1 MKGEIYM
8 IVVRQR
14 DEKDCGVCALLSIIR
29 HHKGNVPLEKIR
41 LDAKTTNEGT
51 TALNLILASQKYGFE
66 AVGVKLNNIYDIK
79 QFPAIAHMNL
89 KKGYTHYV
97 VIEKIT
103 KDKIV
108 IMDPAKGKVVMKVND
123 FICEW
128 SNVVLLFYP
137 KKKIIVLKNEVTIF
151 KLFTRVMKS
160 EKGLIKIIIFV
171 SFLLML
177 LSILL
182 GYYFQILFS
191 SITNG
196 YSYKYLK
203 IIVIIFLIFTIFKII
218 LSFYRTYLENHL
230 NKNIDCLLNSDFLS
244 HLYNLPLNVI
254 TSRNAGEIISRVN
267 DLTSIKN
274 IITEIFMSST
284 LDLILVAIAVPLLIN
299 ISKNLFLILFLMI
312 ILYFLIGL
320 IFSKAIFKRAYQNIS
335 YEADFNN
342 NLIEDIKMINS
353 IKNLNV
359 ISPALKKLEY
369 KLTNYLY
376 DSYLLN
382 IVINKEKTLKS
393 IIYEI
398 GFFIINTYGLYLL
411 YKSKISL
418 INIITFNTLLSLF
431 LDPLKNIVDS
441 IPKYCYMKA
450 TISKINDFLSLKKE
464 NLGNIEETY
473 GYELR
478 FKNLTYSYNKFESII
493 KNFNLVIPE
502 GNFILL
508 KGPSGSGKSTICNI
522 LNKYINDYDGNILL
536 GAINIKDL
544 SINTIRKN
552 IIYVNQNENIFSGTI
567 RENIVLDKKISEVD
581 FQYISYLCKIDEIVK
596 KRPLRFETFISPDE
610 NNLSGGERQR
620 IILARALLNNF
631 NILLLDEALSEVDM
645 KLELSILKNMRKIYK
660 DKTII
665 YISHKKYPKIF
676 DNVINLGSSICHT

>member
-29 HHKGNVPLEKIR
+29 YYKGSVPLEKIR

-103 KDKIV
+103 KDKIF

-137 KKKIIVLKNEVTIF
+137 KQKIIVLKNEVTIF
-151 KLFTRVMKS
+151 NLFTRIMKS
-160 EKGLIKIIIFV
+160 EKSLIKIIIFI

-203 IIVIIFLIFTIFKII
+203 IIVVIFLIFTIFKII

-284 LDLILVAIAVPLLIN
+284 LDLILVVIAVPLLIN
-299 ISKNLFLILFLMI
+299 ISKNLFFILFLII

-320 IFSKAIFKRAYQNIS
+320 IFSKVIFKRAYQNIS

-353 IKNLNV
+353 IKNLNIV
-359 ISPALKKLEY
+359 SPALKKLES

-581 FQYISYLCKIDEIVK
+581 FQYICYLCKIDEIVK

-645 KLELSILKNMRKIYK
+645 KLELSILKNMRKLYK

>member
-1 MKGEIYM
+1 M

-66 AVGVKLNNIYDIK
+66 AVGVKLNSIYDIK

-137 KKKIIVLKNEVTIF
+137 KQKIIVLKNEVTIF

-160 EKGLIKIIIFV
+160 EKSLVKIIIFV

-284 LDLILVAIAVPLLIN
+284 LDLILVVIAVPLLIN
-299 ISKNLFLILFLMI
+299 ISKNLFFILFLII

-320 IFSKAIFKRAYQNIS
+320 IFSKVIFKRAYQNIS

-353 IKNLNV
+353 IKNLNIV
-359 ISPALKKLEY
+359 SPALKKLES

-382 IVINKEKTLKS
+382 IIINNEKTLKS

-411 YKSKISL
+411 YKNKILL

-431 LDPLKNIVDS
+431 LDPLKNIVDNM
-441 IPKYCYMKA
+441 PKYCYMKA

-464 NLGNIEETY
+464 ELGDIEDTY

-478 FKNLTYSYNKFESII
+478 FKNLTYSYNKYENII
-493 KNFNLVIPE
+493 KNFNLIIPE
-502 GNFILL
+502 GSFILL

-544 SINTIRKN
+544 SINTIRNN
-552 IIYVNQNENIFSGTI
+552 ILYVNQNENIFSGTI
-567 RENIVLDKKISEVD
+567 RENIALDKKISEVD
-581 FQYISYLCKIDEIVK
+581 FQYICYLCKIDEIVK
-596 KRPLRFETFISPDE
+596 KRPLRYETFISPDE

-620 IILARALLNNF
+620 IILARALLNSF

-645 KLELSILKNMRKIYK
+645 KLELSILKNMRKLYK

>member
-1 MKGEIYM
+1 M

-66 AVGVKLNNIYDIK
+66 AEGVKLNSIYDIK

-137 KKKIIVLKNEVTIF
+137 KQKIIVLKNEVTIF

-284 LDLILVAIAVPLLIN
+284 LDLILVVIAVPLLIN
-299 ISKNLFLILFLMI
+299 ISKNLFFILFLII

-320 IFSKAIFKRAYQNIS
+320 IFSKVIFKRAYQNIS

-353 IKNLNV
+353 IKNLNIV
-359 ISPALKKLEY
+359 SPALKKLES

-382 IVINKEKTLKS
+382 IIINNEKTLKS

-544 SINTIRKN
+544 SINTIRNN
-552 IIYVNQNENIFSGTI
+552 ILYVNQNENIFSGTI
-567 RENIVLDKKISEVD
+567 RENIALDKKISEVD
-581 FQYISYLCKIDEIVK
+581 FQYICYLCKIDEIVK
-596 KRPLRFETFISPDE
+596 KRPLRYETFISPDE

-620 IILARALLNNF
+620 IILARALLNSF

-645 KLELSILKNMRKIYK
+645 KLELSILKNMRKLYK

>member
-1 MKGEIYM
+1 M

-66 AVGVKLNNIYDIK
+66 AEGVKLNSIYDIK

-137 KKKIIVLKNEVTIF
+137 KQKIIVLKNEVTIF

-284 LDLILVAIAVPLLIN
+284 LDLILVVIAVPLLIN
-299 ISKNLFLILFLMI
+299 ISKNLFFILFLII

-320 IFSKAIFKRAYQNIS
+320 IFSKVIFKRAYQNIS

-353 IKNLNV
+353 IKNLNIV
-359 ISPALKKLEY
+359 SPALKKLES

-382 IVINKEKTLKS
+382 IVINNEKTLKS

-411 YKSKISL
+411 YKNKILL

-431 LDPLKNIVDS
+431 LDPLKNIVDNM
-441 IPKYCYMKA
+441 PKYCYMKA

-544 SINTIRKN
+544 SINTIRNN
-552 IIYVNQNENIFSGTI
+552 ILYVNQNENIFSGTI
-567 RENIVLDKKISEVD
+567 RENIALDKKISEVD
-581 FQYISYLCKIDEIVK
+581 FQYICYLCKIDEIVK
-596 KRPLRFETFISPDE
+596 KRPLRYETFISPDE

-620 IILARALLNNF
+620 IILARALLNSF

-645 KLELSILKNMRKIYK
+645 KLELSILKNMRKLYK

>member
-1 MKGEIYM
+1 M

-29 HHKGNVPLEKIR
+29 YYKGSVPLEKIR

-137 KKKIIVLKNEVTIF
+137 KQKIIVLKNEVTIF

-160 EKGLIKIIIFV
+160 EKGLIKIIVFV

-284 LDLILVAIAVPLLIN
+284 LDLILVVIAVPLLIN
-299 ISKNLFLILFLMI
+299 ISKNLFFILFLII

-320 IFSKAIFKRAYQNIS
+320 IFSKVIFKRAYQNIS

-353 IKNLNV
+353 IKNLNIV
-359 ISPALKKLEY
+359 SPALKKLES

-382 IVINKEKTLKS
+382 IVINNEKTLKS

-411 YKSKISL
+411 YKNKILL

-431 LDPLKNIVDS
+431 LDPLKNIVDNM
-441 IPKYCYMKA
+441 PKYCYMKA

-464 NLGNIEETY
+464 DLGDIEDTY

-478 FKNLTYSYNKFESII
+478 FKNLTYSYNKYENII
-493 KNFNLVIPE
+493 KNFNLIIPE
-502 GNFILL
+502 GSFILL

-620 IILARALLNNF
+620 IILARSLLNNF

-645 KLELSILKNMRKIYK
+645 KLELSILKNMRKLYK

-676 DNVINLGSSICHT
+676 DNVINLRSNLCHT

>member
-1 MKGEIYM
+1 M

-29 HHKGNVPLEKIR
+29 YYKGSVPLEKIR

-103 KDKIV
+103 KDKIF

-151 KLFTRVMKS
+151 NLFTRIMKS
-160 EKGLIKIIIFV
+160 EKSLIKIIIFV

-203 IIVIIFLIFTIFKII
+203 IIVIIFLIFTIFKIV

-254 TSRNAGEIISRVN
+254 TSRNAGEIVSRVN

-544 SINTIRKN
+544 SINTIRNN
-552 IIYVNQNENIFSGTI
+552 ILYVNQNENIFSGTI
-567 RENIVLDKKISEVD
+567 RENIALDKKYQKLI
-581 FQYISYLCKIDEIVK
+581 
-596 KRPLRFETFISPDE
+596 
-610 NNLSGGERQR
+610 
-620 IILARALLNNF
+620 F
-631 NILLLDEALSEVDM
+631 NIYVIYARLM
-645 KLELSILKNMRKIYK
+645 KL
-660 DKTII
+660 
-665 YISHKKYPKIF
+665 
-676 DNVINLGSSICHT
+676 

>member
-1 MKGEIYM
+1 M

-66 AVGVKLNNIYDIK
+66 AVGVKLNSIYDIK

-137 KKKIIVLKNEVTIF
+137 KQKIIVLKNEVTIF

-203 IIVIIFLIFTIFKII
+203 IIVIIFLIFTIFKIV

-254 TSRNAGEIISRVN
+254 TSRNVGEIVSRVN

-544 SINTIRKN
+544 SINTIRNN
-552 IIYVNQNENIFSGTI
+552 ILYVNQNENIFSGTI
-567 RENIVLDKKISEVD
+567 RENIALDKKISEVD
-581 FQYISYLCKIDEIVK
+581 FQYICYLCKIDEIVK
-596 KRPLRFETFISPDE
+596 KRPLRYETFISPDE
-610 NNLSGGERQR
+610 NNLSGGER
-620 IILARALLNNF
+620 
-631 NILLLDEALSEVDM
+631 
-645 KLELSILKNMRKIYK
+645 
-660 DKTII
+660 
-665 YISHKKYPKIF
+665 
-676 DNVINLGSSICHT
+676 

>member
-1 MKGEIYM
+1 M

-66 AVGVKLNNIYDIK
+66 AEGVKLNSIYDIK

-137 KKKIIVLKNEVTIF
+137 KQKIIVLKNEVTIF

-254 TSRNAGEIISRVN
+254 TSRNVGEIVSRVN

-382 IVINKEKTLKS
+382 IVINNEKTLKS

-411 YKSKISL
+411 YKNKILL

-431 LDPLKNIVDS
+431 LDPLKNIVDNM
-441 IPKYCYMKA
+441 PKYCYMKA

-464 NLGNIEETY
+464 ELGDIEDTY

-478 FKNLTYSYNKFESII
+478 FKNLTYSYNKYENII
-493 KNFNLVIPE
+493 KNFNLIIPE
-502 GNFILL
+502 GSFILL

-522 LNKYINDYDGNILL
+522 LNKYIIDYDGNILL

-544 SINTIRKN
+544 SINTIRNN
-552 IIYVNQNENIFSGTI
+552 ILYVNQNENIFSGTI
-567 RENIVLDKKISEVD
+567 RENIALDKKISEVD
-581 FQYISYLCKIDEIVK
+581 FQYICYLCKIDEIVK
-596 KRPLRFETFISPDE
+596 KRPLRYETFISPDE

-620 IILARALLNNF
+620 IILARALLNSF

-645 KLELSILKNMRKIYK
+645 KLELSILKNMRKLYK

>member
-1 MKGEIYM
+1 M

-66 AVGVKLNNIYDIK
+66 AVGVKLNSIYDIK

-137 KKKIIVLKNEVTIF
+137 KQKIIVLKNEVTIF

-160 EKGLIKIIIFV
+160 EKGLVKIIIFV

-284 LDLILVAIAVPLLIN
+284 LDLILVVIAVPLLIN
-299 ISKNLFLILFLMI
+299 ISKNLFFILFLII

-320 IFSKAIFKRAYQNIS
+320 IFSKVIFKRAYQNIS

-353 IKNLNV
+353 IKNLNIV
-359 ISPALKKLEY
+359 SPALKKLES

-382 IVINKEKTLKS
+382 IIINNEKTLKS

-411 YKSKISL
+411 YKNKILL

-431 LDPLKNIVDS
+431 LDPLKNIVDNM
-441 IPKYCYMKA
+441 PKYCYMKA

-464 NLGNIEETY
+464 DLGDIEDTY

-478 FKNLTYSYNKFESII
+478 FKNLTYSYNKYENII
-493 KNFNLVIPE
+493 KNFNLIIPE
-502 GNFILL
+502 GSFILL

-522 LNKYINDYDGNILL
+522 LNKYIIDYDGNILL

-567 RENIVLDKKISEVD
+567 RENIALDKKISEVD
-581 FQYISYLCKIDEIVK
+581 FQYICYLCKIDEIVK

-620 IILARALLNNF
+620 IILARALLNSF

-645 KLELSILKNMRKIYK
+645 KLELSILKNMRKLYK

>member
-1 MKGEIYM
+1 M

-66 AVGVKLNNIYDIK
+66 AVGVKLNSIYDIK

-137 KKKIIVLKNEVTIF
+137 KQKIIVLKNEVTIF

-160 EKGLIKIIIFV
+160 EKGLVKIIIFV

-284 LDLILVAIAVPLLIN
+284 LDLILVVIAVPLLIN
-299 ISKNLFLILFLMI
+299 ISKNLFFILFLII

-320 IFSKAIFKRAYQNIS
+320 IFSKVIFKRAYQNIS

-353 IKNLNV
+353 IKNLNIV
-359 ISPALKKLEY
+359 SPALKKLEY

-382 IVINKEKTLKS
+382 IVINNEKTLKS

-544 SINTIRKN
+544 SINTIRNN
-552 IIYVNQNENIFSGTI
+552 ILYVNQNENIFSGTI
-567 RENIVLDKKISEVD
+567 RENIALDKKISEVD
-581 FQYISYLCKIDEIVK
+581 FQYICYLCKIDEIVK
-596 KRPLRFETFISPDE
+596 KRPLRYETFISPDE

-620 IILARALLNNF
+620 IILARALLNSF

-645 KLELSILKNMRKIYK
+645 KLELSILKNMRKLYK

>member
-1 MKGEIYM
+1 M

-66 AVGVKLNNIYDIK
+66 AVGVKLNSIYDIK

-137 KKKIIVLKNEVTIF
+137 KQKIIVLKNEVTIF

-203 IIVIIFLIFTIFKII
+203 IIVIIFLIFTIFKIV

-284 LDLILVAIAVPLLIN
+284 LDLILVVIAVPLLIN
-299 ISKNLFLILFLMI
+299 ISKNLFFILFLII

-320 IFSKAIFKRAYQNIS
+320 IFSKVIFKRAYQNIS

-353 IKNLNV
+353 IKNLNIV
-359 ISPALKKLEY
+359 SPALKKLES

-382 IVINKEKTLKS
+382 IVINNEKTLKS

-411 YKSKISL
+411 YKNKILL

-431 LDPLKNIVDS
+431 LDPLKNIVDNM
-441 IPKYCYMKA
+441 PKYCYMKA

-464 NLGNIEETY
+464 DLGDIEDTY

-478 FKNLTYSYNKFESII
+478 FKNLTYSYNKYENII
-493 KNFNLVIPE
+493 KNFNLIIPE
-502 GNFILL
+502 GSFILL

-645 KLELSILKNMRKIYK
+645 KLELSILKNMRKLYK

>member
-1 MKGEIYM
+1 M

-66 AVGVKLNNIYDIK
+66 AEGVKLNSIYDIK

-137 KKKIIVLKNEVTIF
+137 KQKIIVLKNEVTIF

-160 EKGLIKIIIFV
+160 EKGLVKIIIFV

-284 LDLILVAIAVPLLIN
+284 LDLILVVIAVPLLIN
-299 ISKNLFLILFLMI
+299 ISKNLFFILFLII

-320 IFSKAIFKRAYQNIS
+320 IFSKVIFKRAYQNIS

-353 IKNLNV
+353 IKNLNIV
-359 ISPALKKLEY
+359 SPALKKLEY

-382 IVINKEKTLKS
+382 IVINNEKTLKS

-544 SINTIRKN
+544 SINTIRNN
-552 IIYVNQNENIFSGTI
+552 ILYVNQNENIFSGTI
-567 RENIVLDKKISEVD
+567 RENIALDKKISEVD
-581 FQYISYLCKIDEIVK
+581 FQYICYLCKIDEIVK
-596 KRPLRFETFISPDE
+596 KRPLRYETFISPDE

-620 IILARALLNNF
+620 IILARALLNSF

-645 KLELSILKNMRKIYK
+645 KLELSILKNMRKLYK

>member
-1 MKGEIYM
+1 M

-66 AVGVKLNNIYDIK
+66 AEGVKLNSIYDIK

-137 KKKIIVLKNEVTIF
+137 KQKIIVLKNEVTIF

-160 EKGLIKIIIFV
+160 EKGLVKIIIFV

-203 IIVIIFLIFTIFKII
+203 IIVVIFLIFTIFKII

-284 LDLILVAIAVPLLIN
+284 LDLILVVIAVPLLIN
-299 ISKNLFLILFLMI
+299 ISKNLFFILFLII

-320 IFSKAIFKRAYQNIS
+320 IFSKVIFKRAYQNIS

-353 IKNLNV
+353 IKNLNIV
-359 ISPALKKLEY
+359 SPALKKLES

-382 IVINKEKTLKS
+382 IIINNEKTLKS

-411 YKSKISL
+411 YKNKILL

-544 SINTIRKN
+544 SINTIRNN
-552 IIYVNQNENIFSGTI
+552 ILYVNQNENIFSGTI
-567 RENIVLDKKISEVD
+567 RENIALDKKISEVD
-581 FQYISYLCKIDEIVK
+581 FQYICYLCKIDEIVK
-596 KRPLRFETFISPDE
+596 KRPLRYETFISPDE

-620 IILARALLNNF
+620 IILARALLNSF

-645 KLELSILKNMRKIYK
+645 KLELSILKNMRKLYK

>member
-1 MKGEIYM
+1 M

-66 AVGVKLNNIYDIK
+66 AEGVKLNSIYDIK

-137 KKKIIVLKNEVTIF
+137 KQKIIVLKNEVTIF

-544 SINTIRKN
+544 SINTIRNN
-552 IIYVNQNENIFSGTI
+552 ILYVNQNENIFSGTI
-567 RENIVLDKKISEVD
+567 RENIALDKKISEVD
-581 FQYISYLCKIDEIVK
+581 FQYICYLCKIDEIVK
-596 KRPLRFETFISPDE
+596 KRPLRYETFISPDE

-620 IILARALLNNF
+620 IILARALLNSF

-645 KLELSILKNMRKIYK
+645 KLELSILKNMRKLYK

>member
-1 MKGEIYM
+1 M

-66 AVGVKLNNIYDIK
+66 AVGVKLNSIYDIK

-137 KKKIIVLKNEVTIF
+137 KQKIIVLKNEVTIF

-284 LDLILVAIAVPLLIN
+284 LDLILVVIAVPLLIN
-299 ISKNLFLILFLMI
+299 ISKNLFFILFLII

-320 IFSKAIFKRAYQNIS
+320 IFSKVIFKRAYQNIS

-544 SINTIRKN
+544 SINTIRNN
-552 IIYVNQNENIFSGTI
+552 ILYVNQNENIFSGTI
-567 RENIVLDKKISEVD
+567 RENIALDKKISEVD
-581 FQYISYLCKIDEIVK
+581 FQYICYLCKIDEIVK
-596 KRPLRFETFISPDE
+596 KRPLRYETFISPDE

-620 IILARALLNNF
+620 IILARALLNSF

-645 KLELSILKNMRKIYK
+645 KLELSILKNMRKLYK

>member
-1 MKGEIYM
+1 M

-66 AVGVKLNNIYDIK
+66 AVGVKLNSIYDIK

-137 KKKIIVLKNEVTIF
+137 KQKIIVLKNEVTIF

-284 LDLILVAIAVPLLIN
+284 LDLILVVIAVPLLIN
-299 ISKNLFLILFLMI
+299 ISKNLFFILFLII

-320 IFSKAIFKRAYQNIS
+320 IFSKVIFKRAYQNIS

-353 IKNLNV
+353 IKNLNIV
-359 ISPALKKLEY
+359 SPALKKLES

-382 IVINKEKTLKS
+382 IIINNEKTLKS

-411 YKSKISL
+411 YKNKILL

-431 LDPLKNIVDS
+431 LDPLKNIVDNM
-441 IPKYCYMKA
+441 PKYCYMKA

-464 NLGNIEETY
+464 DLGDIEDTY

-478 FKNLTYSYNKFESII
+478 FKNLTYSYNKYENII
-493 KNFNLVIPE
+493 KNFNLIIPE
-502 GNFILL
+502 GSFILL

-522 LNKYINDYDGNILL
+522 LNKYIIDYDGNILL

-567 RENIVLDKKISEVD
+567 RENIALDKKISEVD
-581 FQYISYLCKIDEIVK
+581 FQYICYLCKIDEIVK

-620 IILARALLNNF
+620 IILARALLNSF

-645 KLELSILKNMRKIYK
+645 KLELSILKNMRKLYK

>member
-66 AVGVKLNNIYDIK
+66 AVGVKLNSIYDIK

-137 KKKIIVLKNEVTIF
+137 KQKIIVLKNEVTIF

-160 EKGLIKIIIFV
+160 EKSLVKIIIFV

-284 LDLILVAIAVPLLIN
+284 LDLILVVIAVPLLIN
-299 ISKNLFLILFLMI
+299 ISKNLFFILFLII

-320 IFSKAIFKRAYQNIS
+320 IFSKVIFKRAYQNIS

-353 IKNLNV
+353 IKNLNIV
-359 ISPALKKLEY
+359 SPTLKKLES

-382 IVINKEKTLKS
+382 IIINNEKTLKS

-411 YKSKISL
+411 YKNKILL

-431 LDPLKNIVDS
+431 LDPLKNIVDNM
-441 IPKYCYMKA
+441 PKYCYMKA

-464 NLGNIEETY
+464 ELGDIEDTY

-478 FKNLTYSYNKFESII
+478 FKNLTYSYNKYENII
-493 KNFNLVIPE
+493 KNFNLIIPE
-502 GNFILL
+502 GSFILL

-645 KLELSILKNMRKIYK
+645 KLL
-660 DKTII
+660 
-665 YISHKKYPKIF
+665 
-676 DNVINLGSSICHT
+676 